1 MIEKITSTK
10 LIKSQII
17 SIKFQINPKL
27 QYPMTKTLKF
37 VCYLDFSIISELE
50 RPFIKVIDGCCLRR
64 VQPFRISNFGHWN
77 LFVIWDLLFGI
88 YKIST
93 LEASE

>member
-1 MIEKITSTK
+1 
-10 LIKSQII
+10 
-17 SIKFQINPKL
+17 
-27 QYPMTKTLKF
+27 MTKTLKF

-77 LFVIWDLLFGI
+77 LFVIWDLLFVILIIIDNMLGLKAM
-88 YKIST
+88 Y
-93 LEASE
+93 LGVDWQ